1 MDFNTYVRKPFKVQ
15 AVRIT
20 KENIEEIATKIGRI
34 RYKGQTGEP
43 FIRVNS
49 RIVPN
54 VPYVY
59 LGFYMTEMG
68 DNIRC
73 YSGKIFEQQFVQTS
87 PEVEDWISFLNRSQ
101 TSRVDHSSAE
111 VSEEYVTEPVADDAV
126 ALAESSVDSNG
137 S

>member
-1 MDFNTYVRKPFKVQ
+1 MDFTTYVRKPFRVQ

-34 RYKGQTGEP
+34 RYKRESGEP

-49 RIVPN
+49 RVVPN
-54 VPYVY
+54 VPFVY

-101 TSRVDHSSAE
+101 TPRVDDSSAK
-111 VSEEYVTEPVADDAV
+111 VSEEPVAESVPDDAV
-126 ALAESSVDSNG
+126 VLAESSVDPNG

>member
-1 MDFNTYVRKPFKVQ
+1 MEFTTFVRKPFKVQ

-20 KENIEEIATKIGRI
+20 KENIEEIASKIGRI
-34 RYKGQTGEP
+34 RYKRETGEP
-43 FIRVNS
+43 FIRVNP

-73 YSGKIFEQQFVQTS
+73 YWGKIFEQQFVQTS
-87 PEVEDWISFLNRSQ
+87 PEVEDWITFLNRSQ
-101 TSRVDHSSAE
+101 PSQNDVSSVESVAE
-111 VSEEYVTEPVADDAV
+111 DDDSLV
-126 ALAESSVDSNG
+126 ESSVDSNG